1 MASPQF
7 IKFVQKELDKY
18 KETYGFSN
26 DRSAFEPWALQYI
39 LGLDGDV
46 SVNNTDTLLRGDDGL
61 DGWYYDD
68 SNNIFNIFQMK
79 YPDNID
85 VEYNGTAGEELI
97 TFFNKLTVEN
107 NSFRNKKLQFV
118 YDSYYDVKNPD
129 IKIKLNVVIFS
140 KISSTYKDS
149 FSEELKNL
157 KLDPLHEIFDIEK
170 LYNMYIDEND
180 MEDLSGK
187 TIPVKILNGKSIEVP
202 SNETESIGKATV
214 VTLLGKPFASIVKDN
229 YPHIV
234 AKNVRFHL
242 GKTKNQSMINLL
254 NSSENYKFWY
264 YNNGITILC
273 DKWDIDSNNEEILLT
288 NPQIINGGQ
297 TSKTLSE
304 NIDSLT
310 DKIYVLAKIIQL
322 GTNPVKAKAEG
333 LKIAETSNT
342 QNKVTVADLRALCP
356 IQKAIKA
363 NFDSLEPKWYYE
375 IKNKEWNVLSKADKK
390 AYGKRKLN
398 KTDIGQEWRML
409 KDNPIEAISKKE
421 EMYTNNKLYTKVFSA
436 NRDVYEYL
444 YVHQVVEMFTKLINE
459 ENLAELIHYDKHMNK
474 VLLTRILSAKKM
486 SIGYMSYLLNL
497 ALSSEYGKLD
507 YKDIC
512 EKTINDIEYFET
524 ALKIIIMSFRT
535 IIKNID
541 MSESLLNNLRQQETL
556 DNCVMQ
562 FNDNSSLMTD
572 FGNNKIFDRSQVSTN

>member
-7 IKFVQKELDKY
+7 IEYVQKELDIY

-26 DRSAFEPWALQYI
+26 DRLAFEPWALQYI
-39 LGLDGDV
+39 LGLDRDI

-68 SNNIFNIFQMK
+68 ENNIFHIFQMK
-79 YPDNID
+79 YPDDLNS
-85 VEYNGTAGEELI
+85 EYNGTAGEELI
-97 TFFNKLTVEN
+97 TFFNKLIIEN

-118 YDSYYDVKNPD
+118 YDSYYNVKNPD
-129 IKIKLNVVIFS
+129 IKIKLNIVIFS
-140 KISSTYKDS
+140 QISNGYKESISIQLDS
-149 FSEELKNL
+149 LNL
-157 KLDPLHEIFDIEK
+157 NPLYEIFDIEK

-180 MEDLSGK
+180 MEELTGK
-187 TIPVKILNGKSIEVP
+187 TIPFKILNGQYIEVP
-202 SNETESIGKATV
+202 SNEEESIGKATV
-214 VTLLGKPFASIVKDN
+214 VTLLGKPFAEIVNKN

-242 GKTKNQSMINLL
+242 GKIKNQSMINLL
-254 NSSENYKFWY
+254 NSPENYKFWY

-273 DKWDIDSNNEEILLT
+273 DNWDINSQDEEILLT

-304 NIDSLT
+304 NIEFLN
-310 DKIYVLAKIIQL
+310 DKTYVLAKIIQL
-322 GTNPVKAKAEG
+322 GTNPEKAKSES

-342 QNKVTVADLRALCP
+342 QNKVTVADLKALCP

-363 NFDSLEPKWYYE
+363 NFDSLDPKWYYE
-375 IKNKEWNVLSKADKK
+375 IKNGEWNVLTKADKK

-398 KTDIGQEWRML
+398 KTDIGQEWRMI

-444 YVHQVVEMFTKLINE
+444 YAHHVVEMFTKLINE
-459 ENLAELIHYDKHMNK
+459 ENLSEIIHYDKHMNK
-474 VLLTRILSAKKM
+474 VFLTRILSAKKM

-497 ALSSEYGKLD
+497 ALTTEFKVLD

-512 EKTINDIEYFET
+512 EKITKDIEYFET
-524 ALKIIIMSFRT
+524 ALKIIIMSFRKT
-535 IIKNID
+535 VNDID
-541 MSESLLNNLRQQETL
+541 MSESLLNNLRQQEIL
-556 DNCVMQ
+556 DNCIMQ
-562 FNDNSSLMTD
+562 FNDNYSLMTN
-572 FGNNKIFDRSQVSTN
+572 FGNNKIF

>member
-7 IKFVQKELDKY
+7 KEYVQKELDIY

-26 DRSAFEPWALQYI
+26 DRLAFEPWALQYI
-39 LGLDGDV
+39 LGLDRDI

-68 SNNIFNIFQMK
+68 ENNIFHIFQMK
-79 YPDNID
+79 YPDDLNS
-85 VEYNGTAGEELI
+85 EYNGTAGEELI
-97 TFFNKLTVEN
+97 TFFNKLIIEN

-118 YDSYYDVKNPD
+118 FDSYYNVKNPD
-129 IKIKLNVVIFS
+129 IKIKLNIVIFS
-140 KISSTYKDS
+140 KISNSYKESLST
-149 FSEELKNL
+149 ELDRLNL
-157 KLDPLHEIFDIEK
+157 NPLYEIFDIEK

-180 MEDLSGK
+180 MEELTGK
-187 TIPVKILNGKSIEVP
+187 TIPFKILNGRHIEVP
-202 SNETESIGKATV
+202 SNDEESIGKATV
-214 VTLLGKPFASIVKDN
+214 VTLLGKPFAEIVKEN

-273 DKWDIDSNNEEILLT
+273 ENWDIQSQDEEILLT

-304 NIDSLT
+304 NIDFLN
-310 DKIYVLAKIIQL
+310 DKTYVLAKIIQL
-322 GTNPVKAKAEG
+322 GTNPEKAKSES

-342 QNKVTVADLRALCP
+342 QNKVTVADLKALCP

-363 NFDSLEPKWYYE
+363 NFDSLDPKWYYE
-375 IKNKEWNVLSKADKK
+375 IKNKEWNVLTKADKK

-398 KTDIGQEWRML
+398 KTDIGQEWRMV

-444 YVHQVVEMFTKLINE
+444 YAHHVVEMFTKLINE
-459 ENLAELIHYDKHMNK
+459 ENLSEIIHYDKHMNK
-474 VLLTRILSAKKM
+474 VFLTRILSAKKM

-497 ALSSEYGKLD
+497 ALTTEFKVLV

-512 EKTINDIEYFET
+512 EKITKDIEYFET
-524 ALKIIIMSFRT
+524 ALKIIIMSFRKT
-535 IIKNID
+535 VKDID
-541 MSESLLNNLRQQETL
+541 MSESLLNNLRQQEIL
-556 DNCVMQ
+556 DNCIMQ
-562 FNDNSSLMTD
+562 FNDNYSLMTN
-572 FGNNKIFDRSQVSTN
+572 FGNNRIFS

>member
-7 IKFVQKELDKY
+7 KEYVQKELDIY

-26 DRSAFEPWALQYI
+26 DRLAFEPWALQYI
-39 LGLDGDV
+39 LGLDRDI

-68 SNNIFNIFQMK
+68 ENNIFHIFQMK
-79 YPDNID
+79 YPDDLNS
-85 VEYNGTAGEELI
+85 EYNGTAGEELI
-97 TFFNKLTVEN
+97 TFFNKLIIEN
-107 NSFRNKKLQFV
+107 NIFRNKKLQFV
-118 YDSYYDVKNPD
+118 YDSYYNVKNPD
-129 IKIKLNVVIFS
+129 IKIKLNIVIFS
-140 KISSTYKDS
+140 KISNSYKESLSNELDS
-149 FSEELKNL
+149 LNL
-157 KLDPLHEIFDIEK
+157 NPLYEIFDIEK

-180 MEDLSGK
+180 MEELTGK
-187 TIPVKILNGKSIEVP
+187 IIPFKILNGRHIEVP
-202 SNETESIGKATV
+202 SNDEESIGKATV
-214 VTLLGKPFASIVKDN
+214 VTLCGKPFAEIVKEN

-273 DKWDIDSNNEEILLT
+273 DNWDINSQDEEILLT

-304 NIDSLT
+304 NIEFLN
-310 DKIYVLAKIIQL
+310 DKTYVLAKIIQL
-322 GTNPVKAKAEG
+322 GTNPEKAKSES

-342 QNKVTVADLRALCP
+342 QNKVTVADLKALCP

-363 NFDSLEPKWYYE
+363 NFDNLNPKWYYE
-375 IKNKEWNVLSKADKK
+375 IKNGEWNVLTKADKK

-398 KTDIGQEWRML
+398 KTDIGQEWRMV

-444 YVHQVVEMFTKLINE
+444 YAHHVVEMFTKLINE
-459 ENLAELIHYDKHMNK
+459 ENLSEIIHYDKHMNK
-474 VLLTRILSAKKM
+474 VFLTRILSAKKM

-497 ALSSEYGKLD
+497 ALTTEFKVLD
-507 YKDIC
+507 YKEIC
-512 EKTINDIEYFET
+512 EKITKDIEYFET
-524 ALKIIIMSFRT
+524 ALKIIIMSFRKT
-535 IIKNID
+535 IKDIN
-541 MSESLLNNLRQQETL
+541 MSESLLNNLRQQEIL
-556 DNCVMQ
+556 DNCTMQ
-562 FNDNSSLMTD
+562 FNDNYSLMTN
-572 FGNNKIFDRSQVSTN
+572 FGNNRIFS

>member
-7 IKFVQKELDKY
+7 IEYVQKELDIY

-26 DRSAFEPWALQYI
+26 DRLAFEPWALQYI
-39 LGLDGDV
+39 LGLDRDV

-68 SNNIFNIFQMK
+68 ENNIFHIFQMK
-79 YPDNID
+79 YPDDLNS
-85 VEYNGTAGEELI
+85 EYNGTAGEELI
-97 TFFNKLTVEN
+97 TFFNKLIIEN
-107 NSFRNKKLQFV
+107 NSFKNKKLQFV
-118 YDSYYDVKNPD
+118 YDSYYNVKNPD
-129 IKIKLNVVIFS
+129 IKIKLNIVIFS
-140 KISSTYKDS
+140 QISNGYKESLSKD
-149 FSEELKNL
+149 LDNL
-157 KLDPLHEIFDIEK
+157 NLNPLYEIFDIEK

-180 MEDLSGK
+180 MEELTGK
-187 TIPVKILNGKSIEVP
+187 TIPFKILNGRHIEVP
-202 SNETESIGKATV
+202 SNEEESIGKATV
-214 VTLLGKPFASIVKDN
+214 VTLLGKPFAEIVKEN

-254 NSSENYKFWY
+254 NSPENYKFWY

-273 DKWDIDSNNEEILLT
+273 DNWDINSQDEEILLT

-304 NIDSLT
+304 NIEFLN
-310 DKIYVLAKIIQL
+310 DKTYVLAKIIQL
-322 GTNPVKAKAEG
+322 GTNPEKAKSES

-342 QNKVTVADLRALCP
+342 QNKVTVADLKALCP

-363 NFDSLEPKWYYE
+363 NFDSLDPKWYYE
-375 IKNKEWNVLSKADKK
+375 IKNKEWNVLTKADKK

-398 KTDIGQEWRML
+398 KTDIGQEWRMV

-444 YVHQVVEMFTKLINE
+444 YAHHVVEMFTKLINE
-459 ENLAELIHYDKHMNK
+459 ENLSEIVHYDKHMNK
-474 VLLTRILSAKKM
+474 VFLTRILSAKKM

-497 ALSSEYGKLD
+497 ALTTEFKVLD

-512 EKTINDIEYFET
+512 EKVTKDIEYFET
-524 ALKIIIMSFRT
+524 ALKIIIMSFRKT
-535 IIKNID
+535 VKDID
-541 MSESLLNNLRQQETL
+541 MSESLLNNLRQQEIL
-556 DNCVMQ
+556 DNCIMQ
-562 FNDNSSLMTD
+562 FNDNYSLMTN
-572 FGNNKIFDRSQVSTN
+572 FGNNKIFS